1 MIHESVKMYGD
12 TRIGKNPILLEN
24 VVIGY
29 PTTDILKQKG
39 IMPHA
44 PEPCPIVTIGD
55 NALIRSNTIIYC
67 EVEIGNK
74 FMSGHNVLIRE
85 RTKIGD
91 NVLVGT
97 NTVIEGYTTIGSNVN
112 IQSNVYIPMHTF
124 IEDFVFIGPNAV
136 MTNDKYPLR
145 VDYELKGP
153 VIRKGATIGAN
164 ATILP
169 GIEIGEGAFVAA
181 GSVVTKD
188 IPPWKLALGTPAK
201 MKEMPECLKVLNTLF
216 LFTKHFLLEKE
227 PVLRK

>member
-12 TRIGKNPILLEN
+12 TRIGKNPIILEN

-29 PTTDILKQKG
+29 PTTAILRRKG

-44 PEPCPIVTIGD
+44 PGPCPIVTIGD

-67 EVEIGNK
+67 EVEIGNN

-85 RTKIGD
+85 NTKIGD

-97 NTVIEGYTTIGSNVN
+97 NTVIEGYTTIGNNVN

-145 VDYELKGP
+145 RNYELKGP

-188 IPPWKLALGTPAK
+188 VPAWKLALGSPTK
-201 MKEMPECLKVLNTLF
+201 IKEMPDHLKVMNRIL
-216 LFTKHFLLEKE
+216 
-227 PVLRK
+227 

>member
-12 TRIGKNPILLEN
+12 TRIGKNPIILEN

-29 PTTDILKQKG
+29 PTTAILRRKG
-39 IMPHA
+39 TMPHA
-44 PEPCPIVTIGD
+44 PGPIVTIGD

-67 EVEIGNK
+67 EVEIGNN

-85 RTKIGD
+85 NTKIGD

-97 NTVIEGYTTIGSNVN
+97 NTVIEGYTTIGNNVN

-145 VDYELKGP
+145 RNYELKGP

-188 IPPWKLALGTPAK
+188 VPAWKLALGSPTK
-201 MKEMPECLKVLNTLF
+201 IKEMPDHLKVMNRIL
-216 LFTKHFLLEKE
+216 
-227 PVLRK
+227 